1 MAFNEGEKE
10 VAEFAEVD
18 GEPHLRLMGPL
29 PTKQECLKCHANEGF
44 QVGDVIGGVGVSV
57 PMTRLLTVNQQQA
70 AVAVLGHGGLW
81 LLGMLGIGLGIRQVS
96 RRMRVEQQERAL
108 ASAKEAAEEA
118 NLAKSAFL
126 ANMSHELRTPMNAII
141 GYAEII
147 REGADEEDNEDLL
160 ADVDEIIDSSE
171 HLLSLINDVLDISKI
186 EAGKMD
192 LFLETFDVGD
202 VIEQVASNTKTLVEK
217 NGNKLILEVPEGENQ
232 LQADL
237 TKVRQIL
244 YNLVSNAAKFT
255 SNGTVTIAA
264 GWRDKDEGRFVR
276 LSVTD
281 TGIGIPPGKLDKVF
295 EEFSQADKSTTRD
308 YGGTGLGLALVKRFG
323 ELMGGRASV
332 ESTVGEGSTFTLEI
346 PAVVKTL
353 SQQLETTE
361 EDHATTPP
369 S

>member
-1 MAFNEGEKE
+1 
-10 VAEFAEVD
+10 
-18 GEPHLRLMGPL
+18 
-29 PTKQECLKCHANEGF
+29 
-44 QVGDVIGGVGVSV
+44 
-57 PMTRLLTVNQQQA
+57 
-70 AVAVLGHGGLW
+70 
-81 LLGMLGIGLGIRQVS
+81 
-96 RRMRVEQQERAL
+96 
-108 ASAKEAAEEA
+108 
-118 NLAKSAFL
+118 
-126 ANMSHELRTPMNAII
+126 
-141 GYAEII
+141 
-147 REGADEEDNEDLL
+147 L

>member
-1 MAFNEGEKE
+1 M
-10 VAEFAEVD
+10 
-18 GEPHLRLMGPL
+18 
-29 PTKQECLKCHANEGF
+29 
-44 QVGDVIGGVGVSV
+44 
-57 PMTRLLTVNQQQA
+57 
-70 AVAVLGHGGLW
+70 
-81 LLGMLGIGLGIRQVS
+81 
-96 RRMRVEQQERAL
+96 
-108 ASAKEAAEEA
+108 
-118 NLAKSAFL
+118 
-126 ANMSHELRTPMNAII
+126 
-141 GYAEII
+141 
-147 REGADEEDNEDLL
+147 